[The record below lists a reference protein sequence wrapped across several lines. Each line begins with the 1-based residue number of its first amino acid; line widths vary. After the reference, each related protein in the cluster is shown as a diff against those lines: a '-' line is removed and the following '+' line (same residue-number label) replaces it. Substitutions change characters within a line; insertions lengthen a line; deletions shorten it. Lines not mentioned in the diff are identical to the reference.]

1 MPYDSGIA
9 IVADAA
15 AHRAAMGLSA
25 AYLTAASETSRN
37 NHEWTPEAS
46 RRARGFPLYA
56 ALRSLG
62 RSGVA
67 DLVDRCCDLAV
78 RMANRLSDAAGVEIL
93 NDVVLNQ
100 VLVAITTGDGR
111 DVADA
116 VIDRVQRDGTCWV
129 GGTAWHG
136 RRAMRIS
143 ISNWSTTEADIDRSA
158 ESILAAARVGII
170 TGSGTYALP
179 DFADPEPHDLDTPF
193 GATLVTEGLWAEQT
207 VLHVSRHGEGHA
219 RLSNHVNHRANVWAL
234 RELGADCVVACTACG
249 ALHPEQPL
257 GGLIVFD
264 ELHFLGNRLADGS
277 LCTLFTKPGDSQR
290 GHWIIGP
297 PYSESLREALV
308 AAAAEASVPARDGGC
323 YGHVD
328 GPRFNT
334 RTEIAALRGVGVTA
348 VSQTGGP
355 ETVLCGEAELPY
367 ALMGYASPRRPRS
380 TS

>member
-1 MPYDSGIA
+1 M
-9 IVADAA
+9 
-15 AHRAAMGLSA
+15 
-25 AYLTAASETSRN
+25 
-37 NHEWTPEAS
+37 
-46 RRARGFPLYA
+46 
-56 ALRSLG
+56 
-62 RSGVA
+62 
-67 DLVDRCCDLAV
+67 
-78 RMANRLSDAAGVEIL
+78 
-93 NDVVLNQ
+93 
-100 VLVAITTGDGR
+100 
-111 DVADA
+111 
-116 VIDRVQRDGTCWV
+116 
-129 GGTAWHG
+129 
-136 RRAMRIS
+136 
-143 ISNWSTTEADIDRSA
+143 
-158 ESILAAARVGII
+158 
-170 TGSGTYALP
+170 
-179 DFADPEPHDLDTPF
+179 
-193 GATLVTEGLWAEQT
+193 
-207 VLHVSRHGEGHA
+207 LHVSRHGEGHA

-367 ALMGYASPRRPRS
+367 ALMGYATDYANGVAEQTPVDELIRLMGESTATFASVLRAALPQLDEVELSPPGVVYRFEQ
-380 TS
+380 